1 MKGQTAVVS
10 AEIKTVN
17 PFGDISF
24 MIFNPLGYDDV
35 FNIGKPEFSYG
46 ASFGCSDTTKWE
58 PIMHRSLSGKSVGY
72 VNYDLPYAVNI
83 DMDRDISNL
92 DNKISIKFPLTA
104 MEGYT
109 EGQYVFTVAMKVGI
123 DDIITVTQ
131 DIIVTETVHEPAVG
145 SGEIS
150 LGTPAL
156 LGTAY
161 AGGTAAFGIQITV
174 PAGKSFELKI
184 SGSLSNADIKPS
196 GFAIISPGVCSGFLQ
211 EAIFENSLDSTFGT
225 ITNADSSDSV
235 VEFMVVLELT
245 DSASGSISE
254 TITID
259 GVSATLNGG
268 ITAAPAEVGDLT
280 GTGTVLGPS
289 TIMSGFAAG
298 IRSEVVIPASFL
310 NQPLTFQ
317 AYPEHTSSYNIRLC
331 KVEVEHVGLG
341 HPCTVPFE
349 DKSFAETHATFYKS
363 VETKYD
369 DSVTIDLGKTCPI
382 SVADNT
388 KVNSSLVFSFY
399 FEIPLD
405 WTVSAGEDVVFNGGL
420 YVDDTALW
428 TTLYET
434 KTEKNSEFSEIL
446 AWDPSQTLVE
456 PYVTARIINDEDV
469 HVSGMLGIRFVIK
482 LNKFTTGKIHF
493 EVNVENGGKLCSL
506 KVKRVGKNLGCIK
519 SPEELSRNHIFS
531 DGSRTDKA
539 SVFQLETIM
548 NYGNTD
554 LQSNMYADDNSIEIL
569 AFIRTFVSTSDSID
583 VEATLNGEKKD
594 ISIPLSRPKLSPT
607 EDFDFEFMTLQG
619 DKIDEISVPLF
630 EAKTIVMEV
639 TVPKHQKEALYIL
652 LYSLDEDISE
662 KITFCGLHVTKVGK
676 NLPCLSNFE
685 TNTPENK
692 QFYTDK
698 FAPKA
703 NFGKMSMYMYIDVC
717 HIDYSSDPQDDMFH
731 VEVTFRPT
739 KEAQDGDI
747 VNLRG
752 LIKNYPD
759 ETKEAFQKISITL
772 SKQISPSNVL
782 LSNISFP
789 QVKENTTLVKNLE
802 GLNGISTSSSTIN

>member
-24 MIFNPLGYDDV
+24 MIFNLLGYDDV

-131 DIIVTETVHEPAVG
+131 DIIVTETVHAPTVG

-174 PAGKSFELKI
+174 PAGKSFELKT
-184 SGSLSNADIKPS
+184 SGSLSNADINPS

-331 KVEVEHVGLG
+331 KVEVEYVGLG

-349 DKSFAETHATFYKS
+349 DQSFAETHATFYKS
-363 VETKYD
+363 ADAQKYD
-369 DSVTIDLGKTCPI
+369 DSVTINVGKTCPI

-388 KVNSSLVFSFY
+388 KVNSNLVFSFY
-399 FEIPLD
+399 FDIPLD
-405 WTVSAGEDVVFNGGL
+405 WTVIKDVDVVLHGGL
-420 YVDDTALW
+420 YVDGTALW
-428 TTLYET
+428 STLSEM
-434 KTEKNSEFSEIL
+434 KTVESVNFEDKGLE
-446 AWDPSQTLVE
+446 AWDPSQLLLK
-456 PYVTARIINDEDV
+456 PYLTARLINDEV
-469 HVSGMLGIRFVIK
+469 PRVRGIVGIRFVIK
-482 LNKFTTGKIHF
+482 LNKFTRGEINF
-493 EVNVENGGKLCSL
+493 EVKTPNDHRVCSL
-506 KVKRVGKNLGCIK
+506 KVVRVGKNLGCTK
-519 SPEELSRNHIFS
+519 SPEEFSRKNVFTVS
-531 DGSRTDKA
+531 LKA
-539 SVFQLETIM
+539 LKFQVPFIM

-554 LQSNMYADDNSIEIL
+554 LQSNMYADDDSIEMV
-569 AFIRTFVSTSDSID
+569 AFIRMIHGTSSGLA

-594 ISIPLSRPKLSPT
+594 ILIDPILGSYLRKA
-607 EDFDFEFMTLQG
+607 FK
-619 DKIDEISVPLF
+619 KI
-630 EAKTIVMEV
+630 
-639 TVPKHQKEALYIL
+639 
-652 LYSLDEDISE
+652 
-662 KITFCGLHVTKVGK
+662 
-676 NLPCLSNFE
+676 
-685 TNTPENK
+685 
-692 QFYTDK
+692 
-698 FAPKA
+698 
-703 NFGKMSMYMYIDVC
+703 
-717 HIDYSSDPQDDMFH
+717 
-731 VEVTFRPT
+731 
-739 KEAQDGDI
+739 
-747 VNLRG
+747 
-752 LIKNYPD
+752 
-759 ETKEAFQKISITL
+759 
-772 SKQISPSNVL
+772 
-782 LSNISFP
+782 
-789 QVKENTTLVKNLE
+789 
-802 GLNGISTSSSTIN
+802 